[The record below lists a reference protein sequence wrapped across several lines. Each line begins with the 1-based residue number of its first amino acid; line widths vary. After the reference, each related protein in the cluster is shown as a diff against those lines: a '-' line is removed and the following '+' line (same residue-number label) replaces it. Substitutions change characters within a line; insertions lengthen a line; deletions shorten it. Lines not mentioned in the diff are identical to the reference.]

1 MFDILILWKNSK
13 LNTLSIE
20 ISNNCKAYIST
31 LLAYFSSKMAPKP
44 YIKTL
49 ISNHRSHDIENRVI
63 VTHHNRSIDIENIE
77 PPNHIEPKTDT
88 VQLIIC

>member
-20 ISNNCKAYIST
+20 ISNNCKADISS
-31 LLAYFSSKMAPKP
+31 LFAEFSSKITPKP

-49 ISNHRSHDIENRVI
+49 ISNNRSHDIENRVI
-63 VTHHNRSIDIENIE
+63 VTHHNRSIDPISKISNLQTIS
-77 PPNHIEPKTDT
+77 NLR
-88 VQLIIC
+88 LIQYS